1 VAQRYLDETDA
12 LAPLVK
18 YSGAVL
24 IGKTRFRVK
33 ADDTALTHHRWI
45 KAEFLINF
53 RRSHRDNALVA
64 GKQLMYGEITDIFSI
79 IMGEQPW
86 VFVRANW
93 FALTACSVDPKTHN
107 VVVNRALKWS
117 PTSESLM
124 LAQDITAQVLLA
136 HKPKDRPFDPRRGV
150 FLDRTPL
157 YPPLTPGGLPRLVMP
172 IV

>member
-1 VAQRYLDETDA
+1 M

-33 ADDTALTHHRWI
+33 ADDTAKTHHRWI
-45 KAEFLINF
+45 KAEFLVNF

-64 GKQLMYGEITDIFSI
+64 GKQLMYGEITDMFSI
-79 IMGEQPW
+79 IMGKEPW
-86 VFVRANW
+86 VFIRANW
-93 FALTACSVDPKTHN
+93 FTLAACTVDPKTHN
-107 VVVNRALKWS
+107 VVVNRDLQWS
-117 PTSESLM
+117 DTSESLM

-136 HKPKDRPFDPRRGV
+136 PRTKERPFDSRRGV